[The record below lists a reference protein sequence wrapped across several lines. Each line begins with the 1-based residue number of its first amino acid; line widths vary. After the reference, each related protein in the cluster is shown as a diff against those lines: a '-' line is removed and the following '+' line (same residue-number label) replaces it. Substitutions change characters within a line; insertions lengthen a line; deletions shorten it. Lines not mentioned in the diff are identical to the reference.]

1 MAKIAHSGD
10 TSETLPG
17 HRILLLRVGLPGVIA
32 LAGVVLLIL
41 GGTIDIG
48 LGLTLIGISFIV
60 VLVNV
65 FVRLSFASED
75 DRAKEEAAREHFTKT
90 GRWPS

>member
-1 MAKIAHSGD
+1 MQAGQGFFLAK
-10 TSETLPG
+10 
-17 HRILLLRVGLPGVIA
+17 LL
-32 LAGVVLLIL
+32 LLIL